1 MNCDICGQLPQAYI
15 ISDMSNGEQKFLC
28 AGCFA
33 RFGVDFA
40 KAILPPEEIA
50 EQLGPMFVTPG
61 RQQALAKA
69 PKSGKGRKAKTNTEA
84 EPDESPQSGPPQVAA
99 PPDAGLNP
107 R

>member
-1 MNCDICGQLPQAYI
+1 MNCDICGERPQAFI

-28 AGCFA
+28 PGCFA

-61 RQQALAKA
+61 RQAALAKA
-69 PKSGKGRKAKTNTEA
+69 PKSGKGRKAKANAEA
-84 EPDESPQSGPPQVAA
+84 EPEPEPQPQLPEVAA
-99 PPDAGLNP
+99 AAEDG
-107 R
+107 

>member
-69 PKSGKGRKAKTNTEA
+69 PKSGRGRKAKTNAEA
-84 EPDESPQSGPPQVAA
+84 EPEPKPDAGPAQVAA
-99 PPDAGLNP
+99 AAEDG
-107 R
+107 